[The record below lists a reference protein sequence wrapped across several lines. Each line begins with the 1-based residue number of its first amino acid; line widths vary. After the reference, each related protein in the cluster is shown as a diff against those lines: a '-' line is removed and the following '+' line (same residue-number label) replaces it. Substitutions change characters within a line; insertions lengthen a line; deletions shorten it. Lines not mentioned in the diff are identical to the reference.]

1 MIQNGHICS
10 QSSSTSTLA
19 SRCYARSG
27 YARTLHTNPFFST
40 LLFVELSLGENWR
53 CPSSDKGEPSQP
65 RAKVG
70 GLLFFTNSP
79 REVYL
84 ALSLPSLFGG
94 AVNFPPPD
102 CLVARQTTNKVILK
116 ENHVDHRGDVGLT
129 SRA

>member
-27 YARTLHTNPFFST
+27 YARTLHTNPSFFPT

-53 CPSSDKGEPSQP
+53 YPSSDKGEPSQP

-79 REVYL
+79 GEVYL

-94 AVNFPPPD
+94 AVNFPPPPN

-116 ENHVDHRGDVGLT
+116 ENHVGRKLVLP
-129 SRA
+129 R

>member
-1 MIQNGHICS
+1 M
-10 QSSSTSTLA
+10 TSHLETETK
-19 SRCYARSG
+19 G

-84 ALSLPSLFGG
+84 ALSLPRVGG
-94 AVNFPPPD
+94 LGVKTMEGK
-102 CLVARQTTNKVILK
+102 CEEL
-116 ENHVDHRGDVGLT
+116 
-129 SRA
+129 